1 MLNYFCI
8 LLRKHYNGLL
18 RGRAINYYMP
28 VGHEEAPW
36 DTSPDKSPVMQYNVK
51 VSQRDLEE
59 IRHLVDRNFA
69 GMTIAWLPVSLAVTR
84 IIQQINDLDKNEDTA
99 LDNYDND
106 GACPVC
112 KAPSTE
118 QDDPYD

>member
-1 MLNYFCI
+1 M
-8 LLRKHYNGLL
+8 RKHYTGLL

-28 VGHEEAPW
+28 AGHEEAPW
-36 DTSPDKSPVMQYNVK
+36 DESPDKSPAMHYNVK
-51 VSQRDLEE
+51 VTQRDLDE
-59 IRHLVDRNFA
+59 IKHLVDRNFA

-84 IIQQINDLDKNEDTA
+84 IIQQINDQDGED

-112 KAPSTE
+112 KAPPSTE
-118 QDDPYD
+118 IEDPYD